1 VSEIKSDDIKNIC
14 YNISKKIILPKFCN
28 LKEFDLKRK
37 SNNDLVTSV
46 DIEVEKQLE
55 ISLKKLIPSSL
66 FIGEELFENNNS
78 ILDYYH
84 EKNYCWTVDPIDG
97 TTNYSKGKE
106 KFAIMI
112 GLSFRDKILQSWI
125 YKPLDE
131 LMCYAINGEGSF
143 INDIKIK
150 SNSIT
155 ELNKCKGSISKKY
168 WSDYNSII
176 MHSIISKFEN
186 VSSYGCIGFEYI
198 DIANG
203 NRDFTILSK
212 LSPWDH
218 LPGIL
223 IAREAGGID
232 TYFDDG
238 QYNFLL
244 SHKKNLIVSG
254 NKVLT
259 DKIFNLIIGE

>member
-1 VSEIKSDDIKNIC
+1 MSEIKNEDIKNIC
-14 YNISKKIILPKFCN
+14 YTISKKIILPKFCN
-28 LKEFDLKRK
+28 LKESDIKRK

-46 DIEVEKQLE
+46 DIEVEKQLQ
-55 ISLKKLIPSSL
+55 INLKKLIPSSY

-97 TTNYSKGKE
+97 TTNYSKGKQ

-112 GLSFRDKILQSWI
+112 GLSFKDKILQSWI
-125 YKPLDE
+125 YKPLE
-131 LMCYAINGEGSF
+131 EHMCYAINGEGSF

-150 SNSIT
+150 SNFKKN
-155 ELNKCKGSISKKY
+155 LNKSKGSISKKY
-168 WSDYNSII
+168 WSDYYIRI
-176 MHSIISKFEN
+176 MHNIINKFEN
-186 VSSYGCIGFEYI
+186 VSSYGCIGFEYV

-203 NRDFTILSK
+203 NRDFAIISK

-223 IAREAGGID
+223 LLREAGGID
-232 TYFDDG
+232 TYFDNG
-238 QYNFLL
+238 QYNFL
-244 SHKKNLIVSG
+244 SNKKNLIVSG
-254 NKVLT
+254 NKLLT
-259 DKIFNLIIGE
+259 DKIFNLIKGE